1 MADKICRTFGWRR
14 ALSVINMGFLSF
26 QDFTMS
32 SAIENHTT
40 HEDLGPEATKQ
51 DRIDLDT
58 LRDQLKWWC
67 LRFLAWATPAKE
79 RNRWTQVPPQEQ
91 YRKKLQQRHRG
102 RGARQGKTKAVSCF
116 HPNTR
121 VRMFRPDNSG
131 PEYKRMAKLVKG
143 DKPWNRRNSTNKS
156 SPRRGLFSTV
166 DCVMTFTC
174 PPERQVLVDVEGNF
188 LTPDHYVV

>member
-51 DRIDLDT
+51 DKIDLDT

-67 LRFLAWATPAKE
+67 LRFLAWATHQKRETDGLRYPP
-79 RNRWTQVPPQEQ
+79 RNNTGRNYNKDIEAGG
-91 YRKKLQQRHRG
+91 RG
-102 RGARQGKTKAVSCF
+102 RAKQKLFPASTPTPEFGCLGQTTVVQ
-116 HPNTR
+116 NTR
-121 VRMFRPDNSG
+121 EWPS
-131 PEYKRMAKLVKG
+131 
-143 DKPWNRRNSTNKS
+143 
-156 SPRRGLFSTV
+156 
-166 DCVMTFTC
+166 
-174 PPERQVLVDVEGNF
+174 
-188 LTPDHYVV
+188 